1 MAKAI
6 ELQLLGSAAAG
17 AVLAA
22 LLVRRWYDAP
32 QVDTSHSLDP
42 HLLAASRPRTR
53 TRRSAPRMVK
63 GAESDR
69 LSRVVRV
76 VLTGG
81 PCGAKSSCLSHLMRT
96 ACADGYD
103 VLVVPEIATLLF
115 NGGVRLPRCE
125 ADNVNFQSQL
135 MRVQLAS
142 ERAFTS
148 IAERTGRPT
157 IIVMDRGLLDGKGYV
172 ETPDMWTQI
181 VARHGVDDRYL
192 LNRYDAIVHL
202 VTSADGAEQYYKQG
216 HVTDDDGRA
225 VFRAESADQARALD
239 AKMRGRCWSGHAQ
252 HIVIHNNFGS
262 FQAKMEAA
270 TAAVM
275 AVARRLQPAE
285 APEARPRVDQPSPF
299 HDDDMPGVPRRV
311 P

>member
-1 MAKAI
+1 MAAGTFD
-6 ELQLLGSAAAG
+6 LLGSAALGALL
-17 AVLAA
+17 AVLLA
-22 LLVRRWYDAP
+22 RRWYDAP
-32 QVDTSHSLDP
+32 MVDTSHSLDP
-42 HLLAASRPRTR
+42 HLLAASRPRPR
-53 TRRSAPRMVK
+53 SRRLTPK
-63 GAESDR
+63 QESEQ

-81 PCGAKSSCLSHLMRT
+81 PCGGKSSCLSHLMRT
-96 ACADGYD
+96 ACVDGYD
-103 VLVVPEIATLLF
+103 VLVVPEVATLLF
-115 NGGVRLPRCE
+115 NGGVQLPRCE
-125 ADNVNFQSQL
+125 ADVVNFQSQL

-172 ETPDMWTQI
+172 ETPDMWAKVI
-181 VARHGVDDRYL
+181 ARHGVDDCYL

-202 VTSADGAEQYYKQG
+202 VTSADGAEAYYKQG

-225 VFRAESADQARALD
+225 VFRAETAEQARALD
-239 AKMRGRCWSGHAQ
+239 AKMRSCWSSHAE
-252 HIVIHNNFGS
+252 HHVIHNKGS
-262 FQAKMEAA
+262 FVAKMEAA

-285 APEARPRVDQPSPF
+285 STEARPRIDQPSPF

-311 P
+311 L